1 MVDLK
6 NLYINQVS
14 KFNVPLP
21 NLNQY
26 PGRDTCS
33 CVTPVRQHD
42 WDCTPQP
49 VFLTVMQA
57 GIPWIPW
64 TKKPWRRRRPHPLAK
79 HAVDGLFDANIFNVN
94 GGCKAEKFQD
104 KCVMVWNCLSCLI
117 ENILKEWPHK
127 VSNKLYKYVYHPNC
141 SKSSVLNLIPRYS
154 EYPFQKKLRKKRK
167 TKPQNACICT
177 AESEALHLRLE
188 PPRNPRQ
195 ILWSKWIQWGG
206 MKGKKDSYEKILSY
220 LQWFW
225 T

>member
-1 MVDLK
+1 
-6 NLYINQVS
+6 
-14 KFNVPLP
+14 
-21 NLNQY
+21 
-26 PGRDTCS
+26 
-33 CVTPVRQHD
+33 
-42 WDCTPQP
+42 
-49 VFLTVMQA
+49 MQA

-79 HAVDGLFDANIFNVN
+79 HAVDGLFDANIFNFN

-104 KCVMVWNCLSCLI
+104 KCVMVWNCFLSCFI

-127 VSNKLYKYVYHPNC
+127 VSNKLYKYVYQPNC
-141 SKSSVLNLIPRYS
+141 SKSSVFKPYS

-220 LQWFW
+220 LQWFCQGSTKPLMSINW
-225 T
+225 KNSSNQPASEIWLNTKCALFLWCLCVQAVLC